1 MRTKQISKVFLVI
14 IACIVAYV
22 FLLPLMFMV
31 FTSFKGIAESVT
43 STTLLPRNWT
53 MENYREL
60 FMNTSTSP
68 VLRWLGNTAVVTC
81 AGTALRIVTSVLAAY
96 ALARLP
102 VPGKRFI
109 LVALIWAMAI
119 PEIVISILLVWLLL
133 NAARKSGILS
143 AAARIPLML
152 NWIKRRHNHG

>member
-60 FMNTSTSP
+60 F
-68 VLRWLGNTAVVTC
+68 
-81 AGTALRIVTSVLAAY
+81 IV
-96 ALARLP
+96 
-102 VPGKRFI
+102 
-109 LVALIWAMAI
+109 
-119 PEIVISILLVWLLL
+119 
-133 NAARKSGILS
+133 
-143 AAARIPLML
+143 
-152 NWIKRRHNHG
+152 